1 MCLEGA
7 SVGAEILAMGEG
19 LDERKETNAFQG
31 GETPPFLP
39 LHENFDLC
47 SASQPPEITSEM
59 RNTSFCFAEC
69 RFNLPR
75 MQFEGEF

>member
-1 MCLEGA
+1 
-7 SVGAEILAMGEG
+7 VGAEILTMGEG

-31 GETPPFLP
+31 GETPPFLLCMKILICA
-39 LHENFDLC
+39 LHRNL
-47 SASQPPEITSEM
+47 PITSEM